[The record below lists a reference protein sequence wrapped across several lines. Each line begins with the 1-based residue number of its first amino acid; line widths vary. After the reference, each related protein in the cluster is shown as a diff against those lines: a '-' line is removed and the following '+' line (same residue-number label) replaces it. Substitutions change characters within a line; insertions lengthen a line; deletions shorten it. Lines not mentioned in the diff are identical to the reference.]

1 MPQRREC
8 KFSSFE
14 LTNLSVHRKSGS
26 TWFLKIEI
34 RVPQPYPDLSLYV
47 ELYDCEEN
55 IVAVAYLDD
64 VKVEGSNTII
74 EIPLLRVDSL
84 SKARVTLTS
93 NREELWTVEAGI
105 NAHNY

>member
-8 KFSSFE
+8 NLSSFE
-14 LTNLSVHRKSGS
+14 LTNLSVYRKSGS
-26 TWFLKIEI
+26 KWFLKIEI
-34 RVPQPYPDLSLYV
+34 RVPQPCPDLSLYV

-64 VKVEGSNTII
+64 VKVEGSSMIV
-74 EIPLLRVDSL
+74 EIPLQRVDGL
-84 SKARVTLTS
+84 GKARVILTS
-93 NREELWTVEAGI
+93 NREELGTVEAGI